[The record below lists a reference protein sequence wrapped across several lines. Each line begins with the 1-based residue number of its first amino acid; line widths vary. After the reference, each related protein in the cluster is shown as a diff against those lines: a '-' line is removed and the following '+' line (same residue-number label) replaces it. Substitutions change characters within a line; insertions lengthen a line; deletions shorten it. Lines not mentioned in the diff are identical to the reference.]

1 MRYFYKITD
10 YISENPS
17 ERVFFM
23 MKKLFVLLLAVLFT
37 VSFVACNREDVS
49 DPKGSY
55 SEDLEALL
63 ADIYAVGGYSD
74 MLTSML
80 EAPESTEDMF
90 YTSLITVEI
99 TAENEMGFLGANGI
113 PYERAIASE
122 PTMMPTRYSLCLLK
136 VKEGDKVKQGDI
148 ITYMSQNSDSFGE
161 TITHKIRSLT
171 TDAAGNPGFITYGTT
186 TDTDDET
193 VVTYPY
199 ILGKYEKAIPNLGN
213 FFMFLKTPQGYI
225 FCIFIPFMLLILYQG
240 INCVKLFRRYKKEQM
255 EELETERAQIEKE
268 RAESAKMMEELMAL
282 KAQLE
287 QQKVAATTEEV
298 TANENISED

>member
-1 MRYFYKITD
+1 MRDQMRYFYKITD

-37 VSFVACNREDVS
+37 VSFVACNREDMS

-80 EAPESTEDMF
+80 EAPESTDDMF

-136 VKEGDKVKQGDI
+136 VKEGENVAEVAKQVKKSANPMKWVCTGVSDDAVYVDYADDI
-148 ITYMSQNSDSFGE
+148 VILVMSEQDGE
-161 TITHKIRSLT
+161 ALVDAFRS
-171 TDAAGNPGFITYGTT
+171 
-186 TDTDDET
+186 
-193 VVTYPY
+193 V
-199 ILGKYEKAIPNLGN
+199 
-213 FFMFLKTPQGYI
+213 MQ
-225 FCIFIPFMLLILYQG
+225 
-240 INCVKLFRRYKKEQM
+240 KEQ
-255 EELETERAQIEKE
+255 
-268 RAESAKMMEELMAL
+268 
-282 KAQLE
+282 
-287 QQKVAATTEEV
+287 
-298 TANENISED
+298 